1 MRRFPALLLQ
11 TVCWSFAEPAAE
23 SPEAFLDE
31 VRAYAIDISNAD
43 PVAEL
48 THSLPFSDV
57 RLRYEYGVRGL
68 DGEWAART
76 DEVRVVGPLGSL
88 TGAELLWELHLAC
101 HATVGEDDHHFFEGL
116 ELRSAGT
123 ADEPPSYDVLL
134 GS

>member
-1 MRRFPALLLQ
+1 MRKYPDLLFQ
-11 TVCWSFAEPAAE
+11 TVCWSFAEPAAA
-23 SPEAFLDE
+23 SPDAFLE
-31 VRAYAIDISNAD
+31 QVRAYAMDIGDAD

-48 THSLPFSDV
+48 THRLPFFDV
-57 RLRYEYGVRGL
+57 RLRYEYGVRGP
-68 DGEWAART
+68 DGEWTTRT

-101 HATVGEDDHHFFEGL
+101 HATVGDDDHHFFEGL

-123 ADEPPSYDVLL
+123 ADGPPSYDVLL